1 MSSVMPLRVMYV
13 DMKSGIRISVL
24 YNDEHLLELRVS
36 ASNGIFAGQ
45 AGVYADSHTL
55 TEFAGAL
62 EGFPN
67 GRDDARE
74 FELGTFDENYAGG
87 GVGFRFFCV
96 DSARH
101 ALTQVR
107 LYADSRREA
116 DVNDLATL
124 HIPVEAAAIDSFI
137 EELRHIAGKTGEVAA
152 LEAAA

>member
-1 MSSVMPLRVMYV
+1 
-13 DMKSGIRISVL
+13 MKSGVLISVL
-24 YNDEHLLELRVS
+24 YNDEYLLKLKVS
-36 ASNGIFAGQ
+36 AANGIFAGQ
-45 AGVYADSHTL
+45 ADVYADAHTL

-74 FELGTFDENYAGG
+74 FEMGTFDENDAGG

-96 DSARH
+96 DSTGH
-101 ALTQVR
+101 ALAQVR

-116 DVNDLATL
+116 DVNDVATL
-124 HIPVEAAAIDSFI
+124 HIPVEAVAIDSFI
-137 EELRHIAGKTGEVAA
+137 EELRQIAAKTGEVAA